1 MTDSTNH
8 VFVVGMVTATVT
20 VLSESESELVVVVGV
35 GVGVDVAASPPRRL
49 RTILHSVRTIVVVIV
64 EGGRESVVV
73 VVVLFAGVMMTGYTH
88 CPRLVN
94 VYVPSFSQCRWD
106 GEMEWT

>member
-1 MTDSTNH
+1 VLLLLMTDSTNH
-8 VFVVGMVTATVT
+8 VLVVGMVTATVT
-20 VLSESESELVVVVGV
+20 VLSESESELGV

-73 VVVLFAGVMMTGYTH
+73 VVVLLVPEVMMTGYTH
-88 CPRLVN
+88 THCPPLVN
-94 VYVPSFSQCRWD
+94 VYVPSFSQCR
-106 GEMEWT
+106 